1 MKKLIKGI
9 SEFQKST
16 FPNNREFF
24 QELANQQD
32 PEVMFLTCCDSR
44 VDPSL
49 ITETDP
55 GDLFIHR
62 NVGNIVPPHSLA
74 TGGVTASIEFAVSV
88 LGVQHIIVCGHTD
101 CGAMKGAMQPD
112 IAKSLPHVH
121 NWLSHS
127 AAALARVSAR
137 HDELSVDEHLHEM
150 TEENVLL
157 QLRHL
162 ETHPSVA
169 TSMAKGNLELHGWVY
184 DIGTG
189 GVNCFDPNQGKFVS
203 VQDRYAHLHT
213 TDWKETKPDRRF

>member
-1 MKKLIKGI
+1 
-9 SEFQKST
+9 
-16 FPNNREFF
+16 
-24 QELANQQD
+24 
-32 PEVMFLTCCDSR
+32 MFLTCCDSR

-88 LGVQHIIVCGHTD
+88 LGVQYIIVCGHTD

-162 ETHPSVA
+162 ETHPSVV
-169 TSMAKGNLELHGWVY
+169 TSMAKGNLELHGWIY
-184 DIGTG
+184 NIGSGEVT
-189 GVNCFDPNQGKFVS
+189 CFDPDKGTFVS

-213 TDWKETKPDRRF
+213 TEWKETKVDRRF